1 MSKELSFLIYCL
13 EEYRSQKN
21 MTGKAVIE
29 LFEQYSVCE
38 YLQSFY
44 EALHTTGA
52 KYVVNDI
59 DMYIEARQSSMR

>member
-1 MSKELSFLIYCL
+1 MSKELSFLSYCL

-59 DMYIEARQSSMR
+59 DMYIASKRRG